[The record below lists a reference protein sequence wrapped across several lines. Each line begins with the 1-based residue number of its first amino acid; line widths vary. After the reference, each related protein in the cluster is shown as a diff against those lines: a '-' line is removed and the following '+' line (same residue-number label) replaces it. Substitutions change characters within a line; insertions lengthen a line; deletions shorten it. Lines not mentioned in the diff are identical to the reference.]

1 MKIYRRDSYWPKW
14 HRRSLHNPTVA
25 PTKPVV
31 DLMAQ
36 WTLEIAKGVFTV
48 THDELSSP
56 SGDYDVYARHPTMI
70 CELTF
75 APNGAPRMVDIAST
89 RRREPWTTIRLHEMT
104 VEVAL
109 HAVQQL
115 KQLKSAPMTIVV
127 CNQPGRIRVGAY
139 AKISNL
145 GGTLMGGRS

>member
-14 HRRSLHNPTVA
+14 HRRSLHSPTA
-25 PTKPVV
+25 TPTEPVV

-36 WTLEIAKGVFTV
+36 WTLEIAKEVHMV
-48 THDELSSP
+48 TPDERSSL
-56 SGDYDVYARHPTMI
+56 SGDYDVYARYPTII
-70 CELTF
+70 CEFTF
-75 APNGAPRMVDIAST
+75 APNGAPRMVDVTAT

-104 VEVAL
+104 IETAL

-115 KQLKSAPMTIVV
+115 KQIKSAPVTIVV

-139 AKISNL
+139 AKISQL
-145 GGTLMGGRS
+145 TAMARRFE